1 MEENMANGKAS
12 WNATRRET
20 VRSRHPAGRGQAAH
34 HALVAAGVILGAVL
48 LVGALSVPLHAQSYP
63 SQPIRFIVPFPP
75 GGATDLVA
83 RIVAPKLAERLGQPV
98 VPENRPGAGSHVG
111 TEFVAKA
118 RPDGYTLGMVTVDI
132 TTGPSLYKKLPYDPA
147 KDLAPLSLL
156 AKSPLMLLVRQTLP
170 AKTLKEFVEYA
181 KANPGKVSYGSSG
194 MGSLSHLAGE
204 MLARLA
210 NLKMLHAPYKGAGP
224 ALVGLA
230 GGEIDM
236 IVVAPTGAISH
247 IQAGKMRALAAL
259 DKERAAALPDV
270 PTSKEA
276 GVDGFEAPYWNAI
289 VAPAG
294 TPRDLV
300 NRLNAEVIK
309 ILAMPDVKEQIRK
322 GGVEAASSTPEQLSE
337 IIKMDIARWTK
348 VVKEANVPSLD

>member
-1 MEENMANGKAS
+1 MEENVMHGKAS
-12 WNATRRET
+12 WNATEGKT
-20 VRSRHPAGRGQAAH
+20 VQEHERAGRGQAARRV
-34 HALVAAGVILGAVL
+34 LVTAGLILCVL
-48 LVGALSVPLHAQSYP
+48 LLLGVMAAPVSAQSYP
-63 SQPIRFIVPFPP
+63 TQPIRFVVPFPP

-83 RIVAPKLAERLGQPV
+83 RIVAPKLAERLGQPM
-98 VPENRPGAGSHVG
+98 VPENRPGAGSHLG
-111 TEFVAKA
+111 TDFVAKA

-132 TTGPSLYKKLPYDPA
+132 TTGPPLYKKLSYDPI
-147 KDLAPLSLL
+147 KDLAPISLL

-170 AKTLKEFVEYA
+170 VKTLKEFVEYA

-204 MLARLA
+204 LLAGLA
-210 NLKMLHAPYKGAGP
+210 KLKMVHAPYKGAGP

-236 IVVAPTGAISH
+236 LVVAPTGAIAH
-247 IQAGKMRALAAL
+247 IQAGKVRALAAL
-259 DKERAAALPDV
+259 DKERASALPDV

-309 ILAMPDVKEQIRK
+309 ILVMPDVKEQIRK
-322 GGVEAASSTPEQLSE
+322 GGVDAASSTPEQLLE
-337 IIKMDIARWTK
+337 ITKTDIARWTK
-348 VVKEANVPSLD
+348 VVKEANIPPLD